1 MLIRLLVAVLMLVG
15 PMPFRVCTCAA
26 SVPVAYPTDTLTSP
40 APVKA
45 RTCGCANHEPA
56 KGTLSTEHD
65 ARATADAGTRSCGE
79 SHSNRHER
87 DCPTVTPRPLAGE
100 AVAPPA
106 PNESVDSGVSLDL
119 CRLESAPLTLDPVAI
134 PSERPHAPRTPLYIT
149 FLSLRN

>member
-100 AVAPPA
+100 AVAPLVPD
-106 PNESVDSGVSLDL
+106 ESVDSSVSLDL
-119 CRLESAPLTLDPVAI
+119 CRLESAPLARIPVAV
-134 PSERPHAPRTPLYIT
+134 PSQRPHAPKSPLYIT

>member
-100 AVAPPA
+100 AVAPPV
-106 PNESVDSGVSLDL
+106 PESADSSVSLDL
-119 CRLESAPLTLDPVAI
+119 CRLESAPLARIPVAV
-134 PSERPHAPRTPLYIT
+134 PSQRPHAPKSPLYIT